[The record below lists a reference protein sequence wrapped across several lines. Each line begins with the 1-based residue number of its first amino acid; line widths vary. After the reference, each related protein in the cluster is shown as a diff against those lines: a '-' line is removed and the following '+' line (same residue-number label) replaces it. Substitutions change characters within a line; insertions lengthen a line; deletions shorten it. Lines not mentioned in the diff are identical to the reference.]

1 MLIRI
6 YPENPNPRE
15 MAKALKMLRDGELII
30 YPTDTVYAIGCD
42 ALNVRAVEKICTLK
56 GVNPQR
62 ATCRLFVMTC
72 LISVN
77 MHKSATPLSN
87 C

>member
-42 ALNVRAVEKICTLK
+42 ALNVRAVEKICAREGGEPSKEQL
-56 GVNPQR
+56 VDY
-62 ATCRLFVMTC
+62 L
-72 LISVN
+72 L
-77 MHKSATPLSN
+77 
-87 C
+87 

>member
-30 YPTDTVYAIGCD
+30 YP
-42 ALNVRAVEKICTLK
+42 LS
-56 GVNPQR
+56 
-62 ATCRLFVMTC
+62 
-72 LISVN
+72 LI
-77 MHKSATPLSN
+77 HI
-87 C
+87 